1 MASVMRMTSTI
12 GCRGLLT
19 GDDGNAQAKRVCVA
33 LANLS
38 GRHTL
43 IERVYWL
50 NEALSAVE
58 AATVVATRPARW
70 GTYQPLKG

>member
-50 NEALSAVE
+50 NERSALWKQ
-58 AATVVATRPARW
+58 RRW
-70 GTYQPLKG
+70 WRQDQHDGERTSR